1 MLIHNDRHNAVKNLM
16 RKHEGVNKQVGEQ
29 IKKEGQLMN
38 EDETEETKASEAAR
52 STPADGAKGKDE
64 STKWKRKFIKL
75 RGAGEKQQ
83 EKEEMTM
90 DDWEEDE
97 VGPEHFQVIAKLG
110 QGSFGVVYLVE
121 KLNIMDDGTKVN
133 TD

>member
-1 MLIHNDRHNAVKNLM
+1 M

-52 STPADGAKGKDE
+52 STPADGAKTTGGKDE

-83 EKEEMTM
+83 GKEDNM

-97 VGPEHFQVIAKLG
+97 VGPENFQVIAKLG

>member
-1 MLIHNDRHNAVKNLM
+1 
-16 RKHEGVNKQVGEQ
+16 
-29 IKKEGQLMN
+29 
-38 EDETEETKASEAAR
+38 
-52 STPADGAKGKDE
+52 
-64 STKWKRKFIKL
+64 
-75 RGAGEKQQ
+75 
-83 EKEEMTM
+83 M

-97 VGPEHFQVIAKLG
+97 VGPDNFQVIAKLG